1 MQYVWLYAYY
11 KKIAFADM
19 VVSQEAKIG
28 DKYLPEIY
36 IQAFNEVTSNPL
48 I

>member
-1 MQYVWLYAYY
+1 MFGCMPIA

-19 VVSQEAKIG
+19 VVSQETKIG

-36 IQAFNEVTSNPL
+36 IQAFKEVTSNPL